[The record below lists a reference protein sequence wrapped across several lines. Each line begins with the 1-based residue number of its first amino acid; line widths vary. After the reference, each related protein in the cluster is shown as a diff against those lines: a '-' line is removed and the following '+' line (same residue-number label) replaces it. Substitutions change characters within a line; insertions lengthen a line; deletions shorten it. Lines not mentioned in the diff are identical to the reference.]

1 MSYSVKSL
9 GRSRR
14 RQIVIIMKDKK
25 EITINGLKKEI
36 DFLTQENKTLITKN
50 DGLQDEVDS
59 LWAMMDEMQKSDIKN
74 WSHLMHE
81 FKADV
86 IARSL
91 MITNKVADA

>member
-50 DGLQDEVDS
+50 EGLQDEVDS

>member
-59 LWAMMDEMQKSDIKN
+59 LWAMMDELQKSDIKN

-86 IARSL
+86 IARAL